1 MGIIAGRVVFGKTV
15 PPEQYFSNKAE
26 VEYSWVAPEG
36 STEEQALAIAERAQ
50 NLAIAKVYEILNA
63 KKPVTPP
70 QATNPAAG
78 QRTKA
83 DIEREVIAAASKPPA
98 VTPPAPR
105 AAKRPPAQPKV
116 EEQEPQIRTNP
127 EDRKDPAVQDD
138 ALFGDGDDFS
148 SDVKPEVPVVEVTD
162 ADLNAACTK
171 KNAALKNPVAI
182 RGLIAQFGLNLNSI
196 PKEKRAEFLEK
207 LDALK

>member
-1 MGIIAGRVVFGKTV
+1 MGIIGGRVIYGKKV
-15 PPEQYFSNKAE
+15 QPQQYFNDHAE
-26 VEYSWVAPEG
+26 VEFSWSAPEG
-36 STEEQALAIAERAQ
+36 STEEQALVIAQHAQ
-50 NLAIAKVYEILNA
+50 DMAVAKVFELLA
-63 KKPVTPP
+63 TKKPL
-70 QATNPAAG
+70 AANPAPAPAA

-83 DIEREVIAAASKPPA
+83 DIEREVIAAASQKPA
-98 VTPPAPR
+98 VTAPAPR
-105 AAKRPPAQPKV
+105 TAKRPPAQPKA
-116 EEQEPQIRTNP
+116 EQEPQIRTNP